1 MRNHT
6 TGRPFNTASTYDYF
20 RQREA
25 ELVHEI
31 ESLENDYVLKASA
44 SELEDYFLSKYRLEP
59 LTLDSDGHYM
69 DEPRSVDMAVHSDF
83 EFGFPGA
90 RQRSAK
96 GTQLSISVPYT
107 GSRDLWHLQ
116 PSTFTMHPY
125 PELNVGDTEVTF
137 YSTFRDDQANP
148 QQIKQQIDSNIR
160 MLIEAVAQIRNDV
173 MGHNR
178 SVENSVRTV
187 LAQKIAKAKTANG
200 AISAL
205 GIPMKPRDRP
215 MTYVAPDVRRKPPV
229 SRPAA
234 ATAKFA
240 PEPTLE
246 QKEYEHILSV
256 IRSMSLVIERNPNA
270 FASLDE
276 EAIRTHFLLQL
287 NGHYDGT
294 ATGETFNAAGKTDIL
309 IRVDN
314 RNIFIAECKFWRGEK
329 GFNEA
334 IEQLL
339 GYLSWRDSKCAL
351 LIFNRNKDS
360 SAVRQKMH
368 EVMIAR
374 SEYRKTASHVP
385 DGDCRYVFVKS
396 SDPGREIHIST
407 MLFDIP
413 APLNMTPI

>member
-1 MRNHT
+1 MRNYT
-6 TGRPFNTASTYDYF
+6 TSRPFSKASTYDYF
-20 RQREA
+20 RQRDSD
-25 ELVHEI
+25 LVNEI
-31 ESLENDYVLKASA
+31 ESLENEYVLKASA
-44 SELEDYFLSKYRLEP
+44 SELEDYFLSKYLLEP
-59 LTLDSDGHYM
+59 LTLAPDGYYM
-69 DEPRSVDMAVHSDF
+69 DKPRSVDMAVHSDF
-83 EFGFPGA
+83 GFDFPNP
-90 RQRSAK
+90 RQRFAK

-107 GSRDLWHLQ
+107 GSRALWDLQ
-116 PSTFTMHPY
+116 PSAFTLHPY
-125 PELNVGDTEVTF
+125 PELTVGDAEVTF

-148 QQIKQQIDSNIR
+148 QKIKQQIDSNIS
-160 MLIEAVAQIRNDV
+160 MLIEAAAQIHNDV
-173 MGHNR
+173 IGHNR
-178 SVENSVRTV
+178 NVENSVRTV
-187 LAQKIAKAKTANG
+187 LAGKIVKAKTANG

-205 GIPMKPRDRP
+205 DIPMKPRDRP

-240 PEPTLE
+240 PEPTLD

-329 GFNEA
+329 GFSEA
-334 IEQLL
+334 IAQLL

-360 SAVRQKMH
+360 STVRQ
-368 EVMIAR
+368 E
-374 SEYRKTASHVP
+374 
-385 DGDCRYVFVKS
+385 D
-396 SDPGREIHIST
+396 
-407 MLFDIP
+407 
-413 APLNMTPI
+413 

>member
-1 MRNHT
+1 MRNGT
-6 TGRPFNTASTYDYF
+6 SGRPFNTASTYDYF
-20 RQREA
+20 RQLESK
-25 ELVHEI
+25 LLGEI
-31 ESLENDYVLKASA
+31 EGLENDYVLKASA
-44 SELEDYFLSKYRLEP
+44 TELEDYFLSKYRLEP
-59 LTLDSDGHYM
+59 LTLDAGGFYM
-69 DEPRSVDMAVHSDF
+69 DEPSSVDIPFRSDF
-83 EFGFPGA
+83 DFGFPGG
-90 RQRSAK
+90 QPRSVK

-107 GSRDLWHLQ
+107 GSRDLWSLQ
-116 PSTFTMHPY
+116 PSTFTMHAY
-125 PELNVGDTEVTF
+125 PELNVREAEVTF
-137 YSTFRDDQANP
+137 FSTFRDDQANP

-160 MLIEAVAQIRNDV
+160 ILIEATSQIRNDV
-173 MGHNR
+173 VGYNR
-178 SVENSVRTV
+178 NIENTVRTV
-187 LAQKIAKAKTANG
+187 LAQKIAKAKTASG

-205 GIPMKPRDRP
+205 GIPMKPRDKP

-234 ATAKFA
+234 TQAKFL
-240 PEPTLE
+240 PEPTLD

-256 IRSMSLVIERNPNA
+256 IRSMSLVIERSPSA

-334 IEQLL
+334 IDQLL

-360 SAVRQKMH
+360 TAVRQKMH
-368 EVMIAR
+368 EATLAR
-374 SEYRKTASHVP
+374 EEYRKTISHAA
-385 DGDCRYVFVKS
+385 DGDSRYIFVKK
-396 SDPGREIHIST
+396 SDPGREVHVCT

-413 APLNMTPI
+413 VSGGADA